1 MNSMTRKRKTSVR
14 RRRHTKRKQKASKFS
29 NALHRL
35 KKLNASQQSQAIKMS
50 NNAFIRQF
58 CNQIRKLKHA
68 KLSAKVRTK
77 LRKHRKNIRK
87 LLHKSTSM
95 ESRRKLLSQKGGGFL
110 KNLLTSI
117 PIVGDIVSAIDTI

>member
-1 MNSMTRKRKTSVR
+1 MARKRKSSTQHHGRKKKKKKSAPKFTS
-14 RRRHTKRKQKASKFS
+14 
-29 NALHRL
+29 ALRRL
-35 KKLNASQQSQAIKMS
+35 KKLNATQQRQAIKLA

-58 CNQIRKLKHA
+58 CNQIKQLKHV
-68 KLSAKVRTK
+68 KLSPKVRSK
-77 LRKHRKNIRK
+77 FRKHKKNIRK

-117 PIVGDIVSAIDTI
+117 PIIGDIVSAIDTI